1 MTATQPLAGRVAV
14 VTGGG
19 RGMGRSH
26 CELLAE
32 RGARVVVC
40 DLDADVAEKA
50 ATAIRASGGQA
61 VAHAADVGDRAA
73 CEALAAAA
81 VGAFGGI
88 DVLVHNAG
96 RLPCMARLAETEDDA
111 WHAQFAVS
119 VHGPM
124 YLTRAALPHLRRS
137 AAPRVIFVSSQWGQV
152 GPGHSHAYV
161 AAKTAML
168 GLARNLA
175 LELAPDGILVNTLA
189 PGTVRTRMVSDGAA
203 AELAGVIPL
212 GRIAEPR
219 ELSYAV
225 AFLASDEASF
235 VTGQVVAVNGG
246 ALVG

>member
-1 MTATQPLAGRVAV
+1 MQTSRK
-14 VTGGG
+14 
-19 RGMGRSH
+19 
-26 CELLAE
+26 E
-32 RGARVVVC
+32 
-40 DLDADVAEKA
+40 A

-137 AAPRVIFVSSQWGQV
+137 AAPRVIFGVLAV
-152 GPGHSHAYV
+152 GAGRPRPLPRLRRRQDRDAGPRPQPR
-161 AAKTAML
+161 
-168 GLARNLA
+168 ARV
-175 LELAPDGILVNTLA
+175 APDGTLVNTLA

-225 AFLASDEASF
+225 AFLASDEASS